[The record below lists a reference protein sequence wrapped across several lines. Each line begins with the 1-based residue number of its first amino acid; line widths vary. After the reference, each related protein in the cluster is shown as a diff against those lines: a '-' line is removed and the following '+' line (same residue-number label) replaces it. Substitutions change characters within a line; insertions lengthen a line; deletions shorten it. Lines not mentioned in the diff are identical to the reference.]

1 MPASNS
7 SSHRTTPRTPLLSSK
22 HKSKTT
28 TTLLAVLLGGTGA
41 HRFYLYGRKDF
52 WAWIYF
58 FAFILFI
65 LTLFIAQTSNSIALN
80 MLSLFPIPV
89 FAAWI
94 EALAIGLTPDEKW
107 DAKHNEL
114 SAQQSDSR
122 WSIVILVVLTFAC
135 TFTTIVISMA
145 RMTDLFLTGGAYG

>member
-1 MPASNS
+1 MPASHHS
-7 SSHRTTPRTPLLSSK
+7 SSRHTPLLSSK
-22 HKSKTT
+22 HKSKTS

-58 FAFILFI
+58 CAFVLFT
-65 LTLFIAQTSNSIALN
+65 LTLLVAQTSNSLALN
-80 MLSLFPIPV
+80 LLSLFPIPV

-94 EALAIGLTPDEKW
+94 EALVIGLTPDEKW

-122 WSIVILVVLTFAC
+122 WSVVILIVLTFAC